1 MRFRPDTKYIWRI
14 IGVLLVL
21 FSMLAKPL
29 YKLRPLTENT
39 EEEKGHIQP
48 NSSAA
53 TRESKSDTAK
63 EHVHEENKKTYQD
76 LSSSLTRSVI
86 MFYGYPQMLV
96 KGEWKDLPAPLI
108 IEDGILYVPVQNV
121 FEHLGASI
129 SKINDMLYISN
140 NGVVSVLME
149 QYNIAL
155 INTNSLIMEAAPIAD
170 GEVFYI
176 PADAA
181 GKILNTSSYHSVTQ
195 QMLVLGGQASGLTED
210 DCIMIKEKWSL
221 PINSIPEIAAI
232 RKLTQNTGYDYET
245 LCTAA
250 QAKKLYVSDDKG
262 SIWSWKLNETGGLI
276 TKEIITAHVF
286 EKNSVFIAGAGG
298 NEDRLYLNKNGK
310 LTDVSDLPSII
321 WANEVQNAIGT
332 YFAIKTGIEI
342 EGRRDFSQM
351 LEACRKAVDGDL
363 KNTYYLDYSIPSSE
377 EIDIISKPQ
386 SDEHSR
392 EQWSK
397 LCASARPGDFM
408 LFRCP
413 DAGTEYGY
421 FNHSA
426 LILDIDYDSE
436 TIRLLQ
442 ARGAEYGVGA
452 DEKMDCLSY
461 ESLYNDSYWEA
472 TQMAVLCSG
481 KGLSEEQKRMAANK
495 AYGKFNGYQ
504 FGYGSWQG
512 LKETNCAELIQD
524 AYLEYGVRLVSGDA
538 SSRLKDLLEG
548 NARNLVIIP
557 DDLLLSEN
565 VALKAVWQKY
575 SPGN

>member
-1 MRFRPDTKYIWRI
+1 MRIKPDTKYIWRI
-14 IGVLLVL
+14 IGILLVL
-21 FSMLAKPL
+21 FSLLAKPL
-29 YKLRPLTENT
+29 YKLWPLMDSK
-39 EEEKGHIQP
+39 EEEKGYIQQ
-48 NSSAA
+48 NNIA
-53 TRESKSDTAK
+53 EIGEEKSDVTEEPVK
-63 EHVHEENKKTYQD
+63 EENKKTYQD
-76 LSSSLTRSVI
+76 LISSLSRSII

-155 INTNSLIMEAAPIAD
+155 INTSSLIMEATPIAD

-181 GKILNTSSYHSVTQ
+181 GKILNTSGYHSVTQ
-195 QMLVLGGQASGLTED
+195 QMLVLGGQASALTED
-210 DCIMIKEKWSL
+210 DCRIIKEKWGL
-221 PINSIPEIAAI
+221 PVNSIPEIAGI
-232 RKLTQNTGYDYET
+232 RSLTGNTGYDYET

-377 EIDIISKPQ
+377 EIEIISKPQ